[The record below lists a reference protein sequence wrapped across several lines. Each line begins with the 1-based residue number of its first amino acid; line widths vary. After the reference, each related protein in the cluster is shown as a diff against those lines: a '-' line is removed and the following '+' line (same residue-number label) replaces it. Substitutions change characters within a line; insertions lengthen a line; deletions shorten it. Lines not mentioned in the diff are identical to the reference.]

1 MPPSPSGQDTSGD
14 YVLYVFLLMGLFLG
28 VGIFYEANKEGI
40 NFVIMMVDK
49 VELYLF
55 SWIPFLDEPA
65 RVMSKV
71 AWNQPKNYTW
81 DQVMLITEITGKY
94 IRFPFAGIVIWLLIR
109 SYKNHGVAER
119 YTTVHSMQSLV
130 QHNVH
135 GFPCMAPVAYR
146 NLLDEHYDKGPWRIA
161 RTPLQWIAENGLI
174 VDKNN
179 QSVPKEVFIHPVTGF
194 ADIKSPVL
202 RNGKNKEFKIDKK
215 RCKELLIEQ
224 LGTPFTCIEDMPEYM
239 QALAVCFM
247 AFIAGEKEKGQQFLD
262 HMSLSFVEG
271 TEEKD
276 MADMKIDIHGWEYV
290 DKKGKATGQRFKDLL
305 KKYRTNEYVLY
316 ATQYHSSY
324 NKVWMMAL
332 LGAARKK
339 GVLASSQFIWL
350 RPTNRGLW
358 YALNQVGGSTA
369 WAEATGPWAHSKI
382 EDMAKMSLHEPEVDQ
397 AVDGFEYA
405 IKMTGFLFNPDLK

>member
-14 YVLYVFLLMGLFLG
+14 YVVYVFLLMGLFVG
-28 VGIFYEANKEGI
+28 VGFFYEANKEGI
-40 NFVIMMVDK
+40 NAVIMMVDR

-55 SWIPFLDEPA
+55 SLIPFLDTPD
-65 RVMSKV
+65 RVMRAV
-71 AWNQPKNYTW
+71 AWDQPKNYTW
-81 DQVMLITEITGKY
+81 DQVMMITEITGKY
-94 IRFPFAGIVIWLLIR
+94 IRFPFSAIVIWLLVR
-109 SYKNHGVAER
+109 SYQRHGVAER
-119 YTTVHSMQSLV
+119 YTTVYNMKKLV

-135 GFPCMAPVAYR
+135 GFPCMAPVANR
-146 NLLDEHYDKGPWRIA
+146 NLLDEPYDKGPWRIA

-174 VDKNN
+174 VDKNGV
-179 QSVPKEVFIHPVTGF
+179 SVPKNTFIHPVTGL

-202 RNGKNKEFKIDKK
+202 RNGKNKDFKVDKK

-224 LGTPFTCIEDMPEYM
+224 LGEPFTGIESMPEYM

-247 AFIAGEKEKGQQFLD
+247 AFIAGEKEKGQSFLD

-271 TEEKD
+271 TEENN
-276 MADMKIDIHGWEYV
+276 MQDMKIDIHSWVYI
-290 DKKGKATGQRFKDLL
+290 DKKGKKAGDFKSLL
-305 KKYRTNEYVLY
+305 EKYRNNEYVLH
-316 ATQYHSSY
+316 ATQYHNSY

-332 LGAARKK
+332 LSVARRK

-369 WAEATGPWAHSKI
+369 WAEATGPWAHFKI
-382 EDMAKMSLHEPEVDQ
+382 EEMAKMSLHEPEVDQ
-397 AVDGFEYA
+397 GVDGFEYA